1 MDNSLSSFIYTNITN
16 DSVLQEK
23 YNNLLVDYANSLF
36 CKTDL
41 VFNADYQILL
51 NYADLLSLSANQ
63 AHQNIAQQ
71 IVILV
76 SHLFPENNE
85 VELVKE
91 SVYKNVS
98 NFASLD
104 LLKKN
109 QKLLNGQYDF
119 LRELEVA
126 SHRIEN
132 KIPDSDGSFFDT
144 QKSVMDNLNTN
155 QYYSF
160 SAPTSMGKTFV
171 IMSFIRSKL
180 KNNCN
185 ENFVIV
191 VPTRALLSEIANNV
205 ISEFKDYLGI
215 GCHKVITN
223 TSSVNYNDKFIAILT
238 PERLYYSLLKQP
250 DIIFHY
256 IFIDEA
262 HKISDKDK
270 RSVTYYKILE
280 MLKGN
285 YNSSIYFSSPVI
297 PNPDIYLELTDF
309 YTQSNNQSSGQAF
322 SFSPVIQNK
331 IYLDFKTKEY
341 SIINNLI
348 KKSTRCGS
356 FNDYFSDRMSALV
369 YLGTNKCNLIYVSSA
384 NKAIEYAIQLSRLLE
399 KNKESQARS
408 KTNSRLETVA
418 KEIEQKIHK
427 EYYLANLIRKGV
439 AFHIGALPAEIR
451 AQIERLLRNGDI
463 KYCFCTSTLLEG
475 VNVPVDNLFIF
486 DNKKGRSAMSVIDA
500 FNLIGRAGRVTLNEY
515 GNVFM
520 IIENSHTQNYF
531 NNVLLKPLPKQDLLP
546 QKALE
551 RKHKKYIVEILL
563 QGKTNLLEAGE
574 KYSDRGFSETTYEYA
589 TKCLNMLLYDLCNKK
604 DSYIVRDFRKSD
616 VLNPQNIIDIR
627 NQFRDIVQADD
638 DINVTAKQKESL
650 YKAVVSSSINYP
662 TTFDYQTCL
671 RFLKNLSQI
680 FQWSVY
686 EKDTLGKGERLRYY
700 TVILTQWMESKGLH
714 EIVRGAI
721 NHYQQTGSSLVSY
734 NPEYHLEAYNG
745 SLKHKNQI
753 INEAMKDIEQI
764 VNYKL
769 SMYFLRF
776 SEAII
781 KIRGAQALQN
791 DWYEYVEYGTNNN
804 LVILLQKYGFM
815 REQALLLLKPPFAQ
829 YIKCKDRC
837 LVIEKGIF
845 QVVSGDILAAIE
857 IVRINYPEIF
867 I

>member
-1 MDNSLSSFIYTNITN
+1 M
-16 DSVLQEK
+16 
-23 YNNLLVDYANSLF
+23 
-36 CKTDL
+36 
-41 VFNADYQILL
+41 
-51 NYADLLSLSANQ
+51 LSLSANQ

-109 QKLLNGQYDF
+109 QKLLNRQYDF

-132 KIPDSDGSFFDT
+132 KIPDSDGSFIDT

-331 IYLDFKTKEY
+331 I
-341 SIINNLI
+341 
-348 KKSTRCGS
+348 
-356 FNDYFSDRMSALV
+356 
-369 YLGTNKCNLIYVSSA
+369 
-384 NKAIEYAIQLSRLLE
+384 
-399 KNKESQARS
+399 
-408 KTNSRLETVA
+408 
-418 KEIEQKIHK
+418 
-427 EYYLANLIRKGV
+427 
-439 AFHIGALPAEIR
+439 
-451 AQIERLLRNGDI
+451 
-463 KYCFCTSTLLEG
+463 
-475 VNVPVDNLFIF
+475 
-486 DNKKGRSAMSVIDA
+486 
-500 FNLIGRAGRVTLNEY
+500 
-515 GNVFM
+515 
-520 IIENSHTQNYF
+520 
-531 NNVLLKPLPKQDLLP
+531 
-546 QKALE
+546 
-551 RKHKKYIVEILL
+551 
-563 QGKTNLLEAGE
+563 
-574 KYSDRGFSETTYEYA
+574 
-589 TKCLNMLLYDLCNKK
+589 
-604 DSYIVRDFRKSD
+604 
-616 VLNPQNIIDIR
+616 
-627 NQFRDIVQADD
+627 
-638 DINVTAKQKESL
+638 
-650 YKAVVSSSINYP
+650 
-662 TTFDYQTCL
+662 
-671 RFLKNLSQI
+671 
-680 FQWSVY
+680 
-686 EKDTLGKGERLRYY
+686 
-700 TVILTQWMESKGLH
+700 
-714 EIVRGAI
+714 
-721 NHYQQTGSSLVSY
+721 
-734 NPEYHLEAYNG
+734 
-745 SLKHKNQI
+745 
-753 INEAMKDIEQI
+753 
-764 VNYKL
+764 
-769 SMYFLRF
+769 
-776 SEAII
+776 
-781 KIRGAQALQN
+781 
-791 DWYEYVEYGTNNN
+791 
-804 LVILLQKYGFM
+804 
-815 REQALLLLKPPFAQ
+815 
-829 YIKCKDRC
+829 
-837 LVIEKGIF
+837 
-845 QVVSGDILAAIE
+845 
-857 IVRINYPEIF
+857 
-867 I
+867 